1 MSIDLSRMILPRVS
15 STKFPWRGIENFS
28 GKHDSRYPIELNY
41 IYMFIVYI
49 YVYMSYCELS
59 VAYFFML
66 FLI

>member
-15 STKFPWRGIENFS
+15 STKLPWRGIENFS

-41 IYMFIVYI
+41 ICVYI
-49 YVYMSYCELS
+49 IHMYMTYCKMS

-66 FLI
+66 F